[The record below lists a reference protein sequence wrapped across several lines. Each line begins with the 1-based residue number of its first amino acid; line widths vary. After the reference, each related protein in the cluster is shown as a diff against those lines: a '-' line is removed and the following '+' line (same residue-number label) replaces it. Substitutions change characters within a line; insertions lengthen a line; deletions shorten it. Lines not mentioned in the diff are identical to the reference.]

1 MGDRAMAEIKT
12 SEGSLFF
19 YTHWNGENLPSLAQI
34 ALDEA
39 RARKG
44 DSPYALRRI
53 VDSLIRLTGTRDS
66 ETGSG
71 LLLAPNCEDEYNDD
85 KPSVIIDVD
94 AWTIETHRKQ

>member
-1 MGDRAMAEIKT
+1 MGDRAMAELKT
-12 SEGSLFF
+12 RDGSLFF
-19 YTHWNGENLPSLAQI
+19 YTHWNGENLPSLAKI

-39 RARKG
+39 EARKG

-53 VDSLIRLTGTRDS
+53 VDSLIRLTGTRDR

-71 LLLAPNCEDEYNDD
+71 LLLAPSCEDEYNNDN
-85 KPSVIIDVD
+85 PSVIIDID